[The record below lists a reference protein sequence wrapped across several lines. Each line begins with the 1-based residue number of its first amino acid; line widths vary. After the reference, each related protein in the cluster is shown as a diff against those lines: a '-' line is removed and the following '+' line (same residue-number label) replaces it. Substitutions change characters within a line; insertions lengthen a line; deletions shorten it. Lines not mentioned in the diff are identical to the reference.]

1 MTVFEKI
8 AITLHWA
15 IIILVSYGSYA
26 QNLIPNSTL
35 DTFTVYRSNRLNG
48 QNFIYPDH
56 WFQISYS
63 NFSLYC
69 YESLHPGS
77 LLNMFYYFNVEP
89 EELTRNKGC
98 MRVELDP
105 QPDLVYSKLR
115 NPLKRET
122 EYYFR
127 MSVLLST
134 IFPEILTFPIRFQ
147 KEKPNIAIQQEI
159 SILLSIPDTSQIKLK
174 NNHWIT
180 LEGKYKARGGEE
192 YFILG
197 TKDKKYYVHQ
207 FSDSIKKK
215 YVDYKTNHLITYYDK
230 DDIEFY
236 SLVNVM
242 LVDSLVLNPIS
253 LNEKPISKE
262 NIVRFPTKNDTNNL
276 DRIISVYFSPDQ
288 FSISD
293 SAKKELKDFVSF
305 CSIVPSVN
313 ILVNGY
319 TDNRDNEEYNS
330 SLSMK
335 RAHAVADFLVFSGIT
350 IERIKVSGHGMRNP
364 KYSNSS
370 ANGRNRNRRVDVII
384 DQKNLKY

>member
-1 MTVFEKI
+1 
-8 AITLHWA
+8 
-15 IIILVSYGSYA
+15 
-26 QNLIPNSTL
+26 
-35 DTFTVYRSNRLNG
+35 
-48 QNFIYPDH
+48 
-56 WFQISYS
+56 
-63 NFSLYC
+63 
-69 YESLHPGS
+69 
-77 LLNMFYYFNVEP
+77 
-89 EELTRNKGC
+89 

-305 CSIVPSVN
+305 CLIVPSVN

>member
-1 MTVFEKI
+1 MTIFKKI

-15 IIILVSYGSYA
+15 ILILVSYCSCA

-35 DTFTVYRSNRLNG
+35 DTFTVYKSNRLNG

-56 WFQISYS
+56 WFQTSYS

-77 LLNMFYYFNVEP
+77 LLNTFYYFNVEP
-89 EELTRNKGC
+89 EELSRNKGC

-105 QPDLVYSKLR
+105 QPDLVYCKLR
-115 NPLKRET
+115 SPLKRET
-122 EYYFR
+122 KYYFR

-134 IFPEILTFPIRFQ
+134 IFPEMITFPIRFQ

-180 LEGKYKARGGEE
+180 LEGNYKARGGEE
-192 YFILG
+192 YFVLG
-197 TKDKKYYVHQ
+197 TKDKEYYVYQ
-207 FSDSIKKK
+207 FSDSIVKK
-215 YVDYKTNHLITYYDK
+215 YMDYKANHLITNYDK

-253 LNEKPISKE
+253 LEGNPINQE
-262 NIVRFPTKNDTNNL
+262 NRVRFSTKNDTDNL
-276 DRIISVYFSPDQ
+276 HRTVSVYFSPGQ

-293 SAKKELKDFVSF
+293 SVKQELKDFVSF
-305 CSIVPSVN
+305 CLKVPSAN
-313 ILVNGY
+313 IHVNGY
-319 TDNRDNEEYNS
+319 TDNRYNEEYNYT
-330 SLSMK
+330 LSMK
-335 RAHAVADFLVFSGIT
+335 RAKAIADFLVFSGIT
-350 IERIKVSGHGMRNP
+350 VERIKISGNGMRNP
-364 KYSNSS
+364 KYSNRST
-370 ANGRNRNRRVDVII
+370 NGQSRNRRVDIII
-384 DQKNLKY
+384 DEKIM